1 MSWVIG
7 DVTLPYAPT
16 EISDDSDC
24 DTDSLALDSEESVV
38 FSKAP
43 GIRIVIWSGSISDLA
58 CPTKA
63 DLESAYLSDLRGY
76 QGSVQSV
83 SNPSG
88 AYTADWYIKKV
99 SFNEAAEGSLARVTY
114 SIVMWLGSDVEII

>member
-43 GIRIVIWSGSISDLA
+43 GIRIVIWSGSIYDPAS
-58 CPTKA
+58 PTKQ
-63 DLESAYLSDLRGY
+63 DLESDYLSALRGY
-76 QGSVQSV
+76 QGTVQGV

-99 SFNEAAEGSLARVTY
+99 SFSEQAEGELARISY